1 MTDGEMMK
9 VGVQEEGMLPLLPS
23 QVVEEEVVVEEG
35 EKDVSS
41 VARMATCP
49 GSVPQEG
56 AEVEAITSAGTAG
69 RRATWHLT
77 ALSLRCAGGAAR
89 RGTWWPSVQIQRP
102 AGGAGRRGTWWPT
115 ALSRRNASTAV
126 KKVTVPLNVLSPR
139 SAGDARKRGTR

>member
-77 ALSLRCAGGAAR
+77 ALSLRCVGGAAR
-89 RGTWWPSVQIQRP
+89 RGTWWL
-102 AGGAGRRGTWWPT
+102 T
-115 ALSRRNASTAV
+115 ALSRRNASTVV
-126 KKVTVPLNVLSPR
+126 KKVTVWLTALSR
-139 SAGDARKRGTR
+139 RNASTV